1 MSSIEFEFD
10 NQKAIEV
17 ILYIANRRKDP
28 TIRDILKLIYLA
40 DKTSL
45 ENYGR
50 FVTGDRYFAMEQG
63 PVASNT
69 YDILKEAR
77 SSNDFGFLVEHRF
90 HLKPLRDAD
99 TDELSE
105 SDIFC
110 LDQIIQ
116 AFGHFPSWKLLEE
129 AHDDT
134 WENIWQTATAKSVP
148 IPVEGIIQLFEGSN
162 ELLDYLVNINSE

>member
-1 MSSIEFEFD
+1 MSSIAFEFD
-10 NQKAIEV
+10 SQKAIEV
-17 ILYIANRRKDP
+17 ILYIANRRNAP

-50 FVTGDRYFAMEQG
+50 FVTGDRYVAMEQG

-77 SSNDFGFLVEHRF
+77 DSNAFGFLVEYRY
-90 HLKPLRDAD
+90 HLRPLRDAD

-105 SDIFC
+105 SDIIC
-110 LDQIIQ
+110 LDQIMQ

-134 WENIWQTATAKSVP
+134 WKEIWGAAKARGVP
-148 IPVEGIIQLFEGSN
+148 IPVKEIIQLFEGSS
-162 ELLDYLVNINSE
+162 ELLDYLENINNE